1 MELKGI
7 QEMNGTKKILLF
19 VFLLCCGCS
28 EQGRYTTET
37 RVNLPRDLYIMDVD
51 PNDPVYAGILPPLPA
66 WVARYGNSE
75 RSLLIYNLACLHH
88 NDAKFNEFMRNSNA
102 KMNEFMRKHA
112 DPNDTTDPNDTGD

>member
-1 MELKGI
+1 
-7 QEMNGTKKILLF
+7 
-19 VFLLCCGCS
+19 
-28 EQGRYTTET
+28 
-37 RVNLPRDLYIMDVD
+37 
-51 PNDPVYAGILPPLPA
+51 ILPPLPA